1 MVEREIIY
9 IRSRFS
15 PLLDPQK
22 FSNLS
27 IQTLSP
33 SSIAQVERTR
43 RSGETRGFRIIQEAR
58 SMNER
63 LRKSI
68 IFTKRHLSSPVFTYR
83 GGQEKGTGEGGR
95 HRATDCRDCDTT
107 SELSKDR
114 NYRGYPSTVSKFQ
127 SNGFSLFARFDG
139 CFPRV
144 KSLAYCQLLST
155 LLARD
160 QSEIILAP

>member
-33 SSIAQVERTR
+33 SSIAQVERTQ

-83 GGQEKGTGEGGR
+83 GGQEKGTGGGRGQGGEGGR

-127 SNGFSLFARFDG
+127 SNGFSLFARFDVA
-139 CFPRV
+139 FRALKV
-144 KSLAYCQLLST
+144 SRIVSFCQHY
-155 LLARD
+155 
-160 QSEIILAP
+160 

>member
-83 GGQEKGTGEGGR
+83 GGQEKGTGGGKGADIAR
-95 HRATDCRDCDTT
+95 QIVAIVTRRA
-107 SELSKDR
+107 
-114 NYRGYPSTVSKFQ
+114 NYRRIVIIEVIRRRFQNFNQTASHCLLDSTVAFRALKVSRIVSF
-127 SNGFSLFARFDG
+127 
-139 CFPRV
+139 
-144 KSLAYCQLLST
+144 CQHY
-155 LLARD
+155 
-160 QSEIILAP
+160 